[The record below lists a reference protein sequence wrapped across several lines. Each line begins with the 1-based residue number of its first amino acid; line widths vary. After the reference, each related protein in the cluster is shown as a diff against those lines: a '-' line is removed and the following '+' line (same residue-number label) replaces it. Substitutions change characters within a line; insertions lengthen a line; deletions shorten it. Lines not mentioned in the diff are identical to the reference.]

1 MKVSLCSA
9 ILAFVI
15 FVSSQTA
22 VAGWQEGLNAFN
34 QYDFATAIRELEPL
48 AVQGNVDAQ
57 IKLGELYDISEDF
70 QRALYW
76 FEKAAKQGSAVAQMN
91 LGLHYQSGKGVPTDS
106 RAASVWF
113 GKALGKWEALA
124 KKGNLDAL
132 LRLGAFYDTQKDYPQ
147 ALLWYKKAA
156 DMGSATADLQM
167 AFHYRVGWGVP
178 ANDKVGFYWY
188 KKAAEKGDG
197 YIAVA
202 NSYRDGEGVK
212 KDYKQAEYW
221 YKKEAERGSVTA
233 YYLLGVIYGKK
244 YLADHMKAVHWF
256 KKAFEGGNG
265 PNAYYLPSAAYYLA
279 GEYLENGDVEHAK
292 QWYEKT
298 TQMNDRSFA
307 DSARAKLVEIED
319 AKLHR

>member
-1 MKVSLCSA
+1 MNISSCSA
-9 ILAFVI
+9 LLAFVI
-15 FVSSQTA
+15 FASSQSA
-22 VAGWQEGLNAFN
+22 VAGWQEGLDAFN
-34 QYDFATAIRELEPL
+34 RYDYATAIRELEPL
-48 AVQGNVDAQ
+48 AVQGHIDAQ
-57 IKLGELYDISEDF
+57 IKLGELYDIKEDF

-76 FEKAAKQGSAVAQMN
+76 FEKAARQGSAVAQMN
-91 LGLHYQSGKGVPTDS
+91 LGLHYQSGKGVPSDS
-106 RAASVWF
+106 WAASVWF

-124 KKGNLDAL
+124 KKGNLDAK
-132 LRLGAFYDTQKDYPQ
+132 LRLGEFYDNQKDYQQ

-156 DMGSATADLQM
+156 DMGSVTADLQI
-167 AFHYRVGWGVP
+167 ALHYRLGWGVP
-178 ANDKVGFYWY
+178 ANDKVAFFWY

-202 NSYRDGEGVK
+202 NSYRDGVGVK

-233 YYLLGVIYGKK
+233 YYMLGVINGKG
-244 YLADHMKAVHWF
+244 YLADHMKAVLWY
-256 KKAFEGGNG
+256 KKAFEGGEG
-265 PNAYYLPSAAYYLA
+265 PAAAYYLA
-279 GEYLENGDVEHAK
+279 GEYLENGDIEHAK

-319 AKLHR
+319 AQLHR